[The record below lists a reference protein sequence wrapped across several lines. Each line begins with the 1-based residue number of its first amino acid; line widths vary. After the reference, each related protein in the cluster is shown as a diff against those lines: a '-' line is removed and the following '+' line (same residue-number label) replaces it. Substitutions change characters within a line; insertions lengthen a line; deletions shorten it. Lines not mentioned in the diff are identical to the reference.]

1 MSVIDNRNSIA
12 DQAAPTAMRRIPSD
26 AMTSGIDANLIA
38 VYEKAGIP
46 VFLDPKTGDVDL
58 PALDRELK
66 RLS

>member
-1 MSVIDNRNSIA
+1 MSVIDTRNSLA
-12 DQAAPTAMRRIPSD
+12 DQTAATAMSGIPSD
-26 AMTSGIDANLIA
+26 AMASAIDANLIA

-46 VFLDPKTGDVDL
+46 VFLDPKTGDVDM